1 MSEVIEILKR
11 IENKL
16 NEIDKRLRRI
26 EEEFFDE
33 LSEDELRELEEDLK
47 AYREGKLEMI
57 TLKRSKESFKV
68 KLSPKAK
75 KFLDKLPKNDRGRI
89 LSALRTLREN
99 LLSLDIFIESGLEDC
114 TESLFTSTGR
124 TEL

>member
-16 NEIDKRLRRI
+16 DEMDKRLRRI

-57 TLKRSKESFKV
+57 DLSQVESKS
-68 KLSPKAK
+68 
-75 KFLDKLPKNDRGRI
+75 
-89 LSALRTLREN
+89 
-99 LLSLDIFIESGLEDC
+99 
-114 TESLFTSTGR
+114 
-124 TEL
+124 